1 MTLHRA
7 RPPRPTPVPPVR
19 RLASIGAAAA
29 LGLSLS
35 ACSGSPGTSAPS
47 DASEDDFCEA
57 YSSLQERVFED
68 LDLGATEEEQAQ
80 KVADAVRAWAEDLAA
95 AGTPEG
101 IPDEAREGY
110 EVFVDAVQDL
120 PDDVT
125 TADLDDLERDLSE
138 DEQAAAEDFTSYA
151 EDLCPSTFPTDLRLV
166 SSTTSR
172 TSCRATSPASCS
184 RTCPRTSR
192 TTSCPA
198 TSRASCSR
206 TCPRTSRPTS
216 CPATSPPSCSR
227 TARAAERP
235 LRQEPAARAG

>member
-151 EDLCPSTFPTDLRLV
+151 EDLCPSTFPTDL
-166 SSTTSR
+166 SSQLDDLEDEL
-172 TSCRATSPASCS
+172 
-184 RTCPRTSR
+184 
-192 TTSCPA
+192 
-198 TSRASCSR
+198 
-206 TCPRTSRPTS
+206 
-216 CPATSPPSCSR
+216 PSDLPSELLENLPSDFPYDELPSDLPSDFPSELLENLPSDFPYDELPSDFPSELLEDR
-227 TARAAERP
+227 S
-235 LRQEPAARAG
+235 GS